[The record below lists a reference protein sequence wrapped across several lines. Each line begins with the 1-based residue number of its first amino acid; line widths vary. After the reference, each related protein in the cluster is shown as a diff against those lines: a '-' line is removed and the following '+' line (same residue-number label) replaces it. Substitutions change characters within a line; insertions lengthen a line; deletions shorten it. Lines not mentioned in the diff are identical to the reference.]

1 MGEDRVA
8 CYYSV
13 RRVPHEID
21 GSGTFVLWEV
31 VRDALK
37 PLFYPDLV

>member
-1 MGEDRVA
+1 MSPVITRSGECRYEV
-8 CYYSV
+8 
-13 RRVPHEID
+13 D

-31 VRDALK
+31 VREALK